1 MKGKIKLFLVLL
13 MVTSEGMAFL
23 LSFSQTG
30 SNAPNLRVVII
41 RHAEKPP
48 KGDNLTCQGLNRSLK
63 LPGLLYSRFGIPAY
77 TYIPSVGKGKSTKH
91 SRMFQTIIPMAV
103 KYNLVINS
111 KYDENDSAELAADI
125 LEKKGLVLIVW
136 QHSNIPAVARALG
149 VKTDVLKWDDNDYDS
164 IWVITFSNGIS
175 SFSTDKEGL
184 NVSPSC
190 PF

>member
-1 MKGKIKLFLVLL
+1 
-13 MVTSEGMAFL
+13 
-23 LSFSQTG
+23 
-30 SNAPNLRVVII
+30 
-41 RHAEKPP
+41 
-48 KGDNLTCQGLNRSLK
+48 
-63 LPGLLYSRFGIPAY
+63 
-77 TYIPSVGKGKSTKH
+77 
-91 SRMFQTIIPMAV
+91 MAV